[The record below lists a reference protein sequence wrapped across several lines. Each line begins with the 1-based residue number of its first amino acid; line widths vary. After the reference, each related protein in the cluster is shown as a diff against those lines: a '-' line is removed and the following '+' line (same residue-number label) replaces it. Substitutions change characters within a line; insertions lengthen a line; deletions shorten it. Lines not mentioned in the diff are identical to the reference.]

1 MKLDPTFSLW
11 AFIFTH
17 FHRFS
22 IPFIVCTFGLGE
34 QTYLIMVVWDHS
46 DPRWTVAS
54 PRPHARKTSGRKT
67 SGRKTSGKNKN
78 ASEASKPKKQ
88 HPRQD
93 NHHGPDPAKKVIEI
107 TQHSPLP
114 VSEINPKAWEEV
126 GPRHGLMEVL
136 WGEKR
141 SDGFRYW
148 SMDKFEAWVA
158 RYWLELDER
167 QKLCVNIIRALIQN
181 PSQWPDPKKKGQGL
195 ERHHLIPV
203 SRGGNPEFPDEN
215 DQTWCISL
223 TYGHHLIMHICLATI
238 HVHEC
243 NDSLLLS
250 VGYMSW
256 GTGGIDLERII
267 TDAGAD
273 ETIAQQYTEFRKTR
287 APMTQETKDKISASM
302 TGHITTQETKDK
314 ISASLT
320 GLQRSEE
327 AVQNTALSQS
337 HFNETQQSELV
348 KLVLKFQFRSGRFYL
363 KPMMDSQ
370 EFKEAIPI
378 NLRNYQ
384 KIKSKIKDWPKNQ
397 TLWNKFVNEAAAS
410 FSPDSPDLAKFALTK
425 LVDVPAAK
433 AARSATNAS
442 RPSRPKKSKVVQS
455 LSASHPKKSE
465 ELFDESESE
474 EEDDL
479 GESKEE
485 DDFDESEEEDDF
497 DESEEEE
504 DESFEENKHLG
515 PEEEEDSKLPARVS
529 LESKRPRR
537 SSTMNAVY
545 TDKYSDL
552 DQYLEKQ
559 EEDMLL
565 PQPSHGLKRSPP
577 TLQEDKENV
586 PPKRTRKTAKRVS
599 YI

>member
-203 SRGGNPEFPDEN
+203 SRGGNKAFPTRN
-215 DQTWCISL
+215 DPTWCISL

-238 HVHEC
+238 HTHQC
-243 NDSLLLS
+243 NESLLLS
-250 VGYMSW
+250 VGFMSW
-256 GTGGIDLERII
+256 GAGGIDLERII

-273 ETIAQQYTEFRKTR
+273 QTIAQQYTEFRNTR
-287 APMTQETKDKISASM
+287 PPMTQETKDKISATLKGRQKGPSSED
-302 TGHITTQETKDK
+302 HKAA
-314 ISASLT
+314 ISA
-320 GLQRSEE
+320 GLRGWVKSEE
-327 AVQNTALSQS
+327 HIQKNAIAQS
-337 HFNETQQSELV
+337 DFDETQRYELV
-348 KLVLKFQFRSGRFYL
+348 KLVLMFQFQYGRYFYKQL
-363 KPMMDSQ
+363 FDSQ
-370 EFKEAIPI
+370 EFKMAIPI
-378 NLRNYQ
+378 DLQ
-384 KIKSKIKDWPKNQ
+384 DSTKIKKRMLKMRNCNQ
-397 TLWNKFVNEAAAS
+397 TLWNKCVKEAAAS
-410 FSPDSPDLAKFALTK
+410 FSEPKLAEFALSK
-425 LVDVPAAK
+425 LVNVPAEKTARPCKSDSKVAK
-433 AARSATNAS
+433 NAS
-442 RPSRPKKSKVVQS
+442 SPSKVAKNAS
-455 LSASHPKKSE
+455 SASKDYDSDTE
-465 ELFDESESE
+465 NESDFGFDLLET
-474 EEDDL
+474 DN
-479 GESKEE
+479 E
-485 DDFDESEEEDDF
+485 DDFDSDTDED
-497 DESEEEE
+497 
-504 DESFEENKHLG
+504 K
-515 PEEEEDSKLPARVS
+515 KLPARVS
-529 LESKRPRR
+529 VEISHPLADMTNSPPRKRPSGHSSVHISEEQLKANPSKRPRH
-537 SSTMNAVY
+537 SLS
-545 TDKYSDL
+545 
-552 DQYLEKQ
+552 
-559 EEDMLL
+559 
-565 PQPSHGLKRSPP
+565 QPSYVEKD
-577 TLQEDKENV
+577 EDDI
-586 PPKRTRKTAKRVS
+586 PYQPCA
-599 YI
+599 